1 MQELLL
7 LERQQVLQELREQVL
22 QVLQVLREQV
32 LQVLREPVLLEQH
45 QAVALHLSA
54 HPPVPRAKQQQQ
66 RLPKGSGAAV
76 RVQLAGSGCQGAL
89 RMTAQPQ
96 PYQAVQ
102 LQLCQ
107 GM

>member
-1 MQELLL
+1 MEPCRAVQELLL
-7 LERQQVLQELREQVL
+7 LERQQVVQEQVL
-22 QVLQVLREQV
+22 QV

-45 QAVALHLSA
+45 QAVALQLSA

-66 RLPKGSGAAV
+66 RLPKGAGAAM

-89 RMTAQPQ
+89 RMTAQLHR
-96 PYQAVQ
+96 ATVQ

-107 GM
+107 GL